1 MCIMCPSG
9 CIYQLT
15 PAELAHRVSRFGQTA
30 KQHLLPVGVRRLSQL
45 VLWKT
50 EGETEKLETT
60 AKDGEQWC
68 AKELHE
74 ESSAMQLMKSLKLK
88 FNFSARRI
96 DEQRRQDSPLST
108 ASTSLSMASR
118 IIRGQMKNWAH
129 LRGRRDR
136 QTIIRDQIAAK
147 EKGHR
152 SDRNNQM

>member
-1 MCIMCPSG
+1 MCIMCPIG
-9 CIYQLT
+9 CVYQLT

-30 KQHLLPVGVRRLSQL
+30 KQHLLPVGVRRFSQL

-60 AKDGEQWC
+60 AKDGEQWS

-96 DEQRRQDSPLST
+96 VY
-108 ASTSLSMASR
+108 
-118 IIRGQMKNWAH
+118 RGGKTHRCQQPPPPCQWR
-129 LRGRRDR
+129 LESSGGR
-136 QTIIRDQIAAK
+136 
-147 EKGHR
+147 
-152 SDRNNQM
+152 